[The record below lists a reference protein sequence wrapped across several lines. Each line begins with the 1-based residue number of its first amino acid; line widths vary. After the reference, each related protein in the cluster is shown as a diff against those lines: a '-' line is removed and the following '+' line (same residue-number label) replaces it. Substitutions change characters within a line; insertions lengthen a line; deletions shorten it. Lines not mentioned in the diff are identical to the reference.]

1 MAKAN
6 LLIEDYA
13 GVTLVT
19 LNDSSI
25 LEAPVIEQL
34 GRELYHLTD
43 DLNKQ
48 KIILDFT
55 NVKFLSSQALG
66 VLLTLHK
73 KAASIKGS
81 VVLSGLKPELKKVFS
96 LTNLD
101 KIFKFFPNDAAALAS
116 FGVHLK

>member
-13 GVTLVT
+13 GVMLVT
-19 LNDSSI
+19 FNDSSI
-25 LEAPVIEQL
+25 LDASVIEQL
-34 GRELYHLTD
+34 GRDLYHLID
-43 DLNKQ
+43 ELKKQ
-48 KIILDFT
+48 KIVLDFT

-73 KAASIKGS
+73 KVVSIKGS
-81 VVLSGLKPELKKVFS
+81 VLLSGLKPELKKVFS